1 MNKFEQYYG
10 KSDAE
15 LTDDMKDL
23 TLKRVKRGFGSTID
37 QLEGEKINLEK
48 RIVDC
53 RVRVANG
60 TNEFIIELG
69 QALVEMDDLEALI
82 KVLETEQKEFVG
94 TTK

>member
-1 MNKFEQYYG
+1 MNRFEQYYG

-37 QLEGEKINLEK
+37 QLEGEKISLEK
-48 RIVDC
+48 SIVDH

-60 TNEFIIELG
+60 NNEYIVELG
-69 QALVEMDDLEALI
+69 QVLMELKDLEVLI
-82 KVLETEQKEFVG
+82 TVLEAEQKEFVG
-94 TTK
+94 TTS